1 MFNPQTISSI
11 IDVLR
16 NKNAID
22 DRKMLVRT
30 IPMHNQRTY
39 ADVESSPPSSFLAG
53 AWSDVDGQ
61 GTRRLETTE

>member
-39 ADVESSPPSSFLAG
+39 ADVVESSPPSSFLAG

-61 GTRRLETTE
+61 GTRRL